1 MSPFNF
7 VKRVA
12 SHKVLA
18 FLFRIFLGATFL
30 YACYDKVLH
39 PEAFAEAVANY
50 RILPA
55 ALVGLLAVTLPWVEL
70 FCGLFL
76 ILGLFV
82 RSSTLIVCLMFFVF
96 SIALTA
102 AVLRGIDIDCG
113 CFSVTDGGHSV
124 TVGLI
129 FRDLGY
135 LVLSLHVLFFDK
147 EFLSLMPVLR
157 QFRRKVS

>member
-1 MSPFNF
+1 MSFF
-7 VKRVA
+7 EFLKQVV
-12 SHKVLA
+12 SHKILG
-18 FLFRIFLGATFL
+18 FFFRMLLGATFL
-30 YACYDKVLH
+30 YACYDKILH

-50 RILPA
+50 RMLPA

-76 ILGLFV
+76 ILGLFI
-82 RSSTLIVCLMFFVF
+82 RSSALIVSLMFFVF
-96 SIALTA
+96 SIALSA

-113 CFSVTDGGHSV
+113 CFRVTDGGHSV

-129 FRDLGY
+129 LRDLGY

-147 EFLSLMPVLR
+147 GFLSFSPLIR
-157 QFRRKVS
+157 QLRRKA